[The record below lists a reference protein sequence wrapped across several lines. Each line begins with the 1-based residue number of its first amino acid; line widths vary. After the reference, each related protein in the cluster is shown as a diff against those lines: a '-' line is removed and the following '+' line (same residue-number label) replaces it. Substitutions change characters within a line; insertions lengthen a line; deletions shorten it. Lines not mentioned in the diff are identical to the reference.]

1 MAVSQVVAQTDEQK
15 EILNCRAQIV
25 MIEAVAG
32 SGKTTTL
39 AMLVRQALGKGVPVS
54 QLECLC
60 FSEGASKRFREK
72 LYEEGVTRPVPL
84 HTVEGYARECL
95 DRLTQSLALEPTHY
109 YAADEELRPHL
120 VAAAASVLTRYEA
133 EGREAAFDFSFE
145 NNSANA
151 EAMFSLLY
159 RLKAGLAS
167 HRFLDDDFGPE
178 GREQLALEYDAPVAA
193 IEVCIVYERQRQPY
207 PGDFKWRSSA
217 DLVPDLIAVIA
228 NHPDALMQVPT
239 KSLYLIDEWHDIN
252 AAEFGLLQLLLRGQR
267 LVAVGDRYQIIN
279 SARGADIRYSTEGF
293 EMAFPQAQY
302 LPLGK
307 SYRFGSS
314 LSKLA
319 QRLTARKCAS
329 HEDLYTEIKRIF
341 YDPAKPGDGA
351 GQVTQQVQALVK
363 ARADTRYSDIAVI
376 VREADQTI
384 EIENLLLDQNI
395 PYYCDGIESY
405 LHRPE
410 ILMLRGLLHMAS
422 GYFDTLKNDQ
432 ESVRRMVS
440 GFSLYLPVGEL
451 SDNWLRGYYRA
462 GTWLE
467 EAQATIAEQPDTLA
481 YFFDGV
487 LCKER
492 EADDDTTRRWKLRFA
507 ALVKQ
512 LQARDKNTSAAELL
526 SFADRELGLVDATS
540 RAFVSRSRAASAA
553 KSIQTFIAF
562 AARNPQMNGQA
573 FLAELHRRQQKV
585 GKAKSALQSQRQLT
599 LTTIQAAKGRQWP
612 HVLIPY
618 LQRNEFPRLSDM
630 AEEVRH
636 FYVAMT
642 RAVSSLSL
650 FEPDEEHA
658 QLRST
663 LMDRVR
669 K

>member
-1 MAVSQVVAQTDEQK
+1 MAVPQTDQQI
-15 EILNCRAQIV
+15 EILKSRARVV

-39 AMLVRQALGKGVPVS
+39 AMLVRQALGQGMPAG
-54 QLECLC
+54 QLQCLC
-60 FSEGASKRFREK
+60 FSDGANKRFREK
-72 LYEEGVTRPVPL
+72 LYEEGVTRPIPL

-95 DRLTQSLALEPTHY
+95 ARLSQTLALEPTYWH
-109 YAADEELRPHL
+109 ATDEELRAHL
-120 VAAAASVLTRYEA
+120 VAAADTVLARYDA
-133 EGREAAFDFSFE
+133 EGREAGFDFSFDK
-145 NNSANA
+145 NSGNA

-159 RLKAGLAS
+159 RLKAGLATQD
-167 HRFLDDDFGPE
+167 FLDDDFGRDA
-178 GREQLALEYDAPVAA
+178 REYLATQFDAPVAA
-193 IEVCIVYERQRQPY
+193 IDICVAYERRRQPY
-207 PGDFKWRSSA
+207 PGEFRWRSSA
-217 DLVPDLIAVIA
+217 DLVPDLVGLLRLQ
-228 NHPDALMQVPT
+228 PDALEQLPP

-252 AAEFGLLQLLLRGQR
+252 AAEFALLQLLLRGQR

-279 SARGADIRYSTEGF
+279 SARGAHIEYSTAGF
-293 EMAFPQAQY
+293 EMAFPDAQY

-329 HEDLYTEIKRIF
+329 DEALYTEIKRIF
-341 YDPAKPGDGA
+341 YDPAAAGDGA
-351 GQVTQQVQALVK
+351 AKVVQQVQALVK
-363 ARADTRYSDIAVI
+363 ARADTRHSDLAII

-395 PYYCDGIESY
+395 PYFCDDIESY

-422 GYFDTLKNDQ
+422 GYFDTLRNDK
-432 ESVRRMVS
+432 ESVRRMVT
-440 GFSLYLPVGEL
+440 GFSLYLPVGEQ
-451 SDNWLRGYYRA
+451 SEKWVRGYFDD
-462 GTWLE
+462 GNWID
-467 EAQATIAEQPDTLA
+467 EAQSTIVEQPDTLV

-487 LCKER
+487 LCKLR
-492 EADDDTTRRWKLRFA
+492 EEDDDGVRRWKQRFA
-507 ALVKQ
+507 TVVKQ
-512 LQARDKNTSAAELL
+512 LQERVKAGGAEATAAALL
-526 SFADRELGLVDATS
+526 RFADQELNLVDATS
-540 RAFVSRSRAASAA
+540 RAFVSRARATSAA
-553 KSIQTFIAF
+553 RSIRTFIAF
-562 AARNPQMNGQA
+562 ATQQPQMSA
-573 FLAELHRRQQKV
+573 RDFLAELQRRQQKV
-585 GKAKSALQSQRQLT
+585 SKARSAIQTQRQLT

-618 LQRNEFPRLSDM
+618 LQRDEFPRLADM

-642 RAVSSLSL
+642 RAVTSLSL

-658 QLRST
+658 GWRSS
-663 LMDRVR
+663 LMDKVR